1 MKKLLIAI
9 FKIPKQK
16 IIAEKNQIELL
27 IRLKDLLEHG
37 FTLSEAFRFL
47 LKHIKVKSSKV
58 TALIEEELK
67 NGANCHQTLR
77 ILKYPQPVVMLIYFS
92 ELFSDLPVSLAHAH
106 DYLLRNYNAKK
117 ALLKT
122 LQYPLL
128 LLTLFITMLIVL
140 NHTIIP
146 EFQNLYNNMDVQIS
160 TLQQFLSTCILC
172 FPTFISYLIIL
183 LFITTIAF
191 ILYYNTL
198 SIQHKHKLVLALPI
212 IRKFFKLYKT
222 YRIASE
228 FSLFYKN
235 GVNLQKIVQIYAE
248 QRNDKY
254 LNFLADRITLG
265 TQNGLTLSEILTNIA
280 CFEKELTEFIEEG
293 EKKGRV
299 EIELKLYSEIVIAQI
314 ERYLQLLIKFIQPCI
329 FTLLA
334 FLIVSLYLVIMLPMF
349 DLMQTIK

>member
-47 LKHIKVKSSKV
+47 LKHIKVRSSKI

-67 NGANCHQTLR
+67 NGANCHQILR

-172 FPTFISYLIIL
+172 FPAFISYLIIL

-280 CFEKELTEFIEEG
+280 CFERELTAFIEEG

-334 FLIVSLYLVIMLPMF
+334 FPIVSLYLVIMLPMF

>member
-16 IIAEKNQIELL
+16 IIAEKNQIDLL

-47 LKHIKVKSSKV
+47 LKHIKVKLSKV
-58 TALIEEELK
+58 TTLIEEELK
-67 NGANCHQTLR
+67 NGANCHQILR

-128 LLTLFITMLIVL
+128 LLMLFITMLIVL

-191 ILYYNTL
+191 TLYYNTL

>member
-67 NGANCHQTLR
+67 NGANCHQILR

-254 LNFLADRITLG
+254 LNF
-265 TQNGLTLSEILTNIA
+265 
-280 CFEKELTEFIEEG
+280 
-293 EKKGRV
+293 
-299 EIELKLYSEIVIAQI
+299 
-314 ERYLQLLIKFIQPCI
+314 
-329 FTLLA
+329 
-334 FLIVSLYLVIMLPMF
+334 
-349 DLMQTIK
+349 

>member
-1 MKKLLIAI
+1 MKKQFIAT
-9 FKIPKQK
+9 FKTPKYK
-16 IIAEKNQIELL
+16 IITAKNQIELL

-37 FTLSEAFRFL
+37 FTLSEAFSFL
-47 LKHIKVKSSKV
+47 LQHIKVKSPKV

-67 NGANCHQTLR
+67 NGASCHQILH
-77 ILKYPQPVVMLIYFS
+77 ILKYPKPVVMLIYFS
-92 ELFSDLPVSLAHAH
+92 EIFSDLPMSLAHAH
-106 DYLLRNYNAKK
+106 DYLLRNYKAKK

-128 LLTLFITMLIVL
+128 LLMIFITMLIVV

-146 EFQNLYNNMDVQIS
+146 EFQNLYSNMDVQTS
-160 TLQQFLSTCILC
+160 TLQQFLSTLIIGL
-172 FPTFISYLIIL
+172 PTFITYFIIFLLI
-183 LFITTIAF
+183 TSIAF

-198 SIQHKHKLVLALPI
+198 SIQHKHKVVLTFPI

-235 GVNLQKIVQIYAE
+235 GVNLQKIVEIYA
-248 QRNDKY
+248 QQHNDKY
-254 LNFLADRITLG
+254 LNFLAERIALG
-265 TQNGLTLSEILTNIA
+265 TQNGLKLSEILTNIA
-280 CFEKELTEFIEEG
+280 CFEKGLTEFIEEG

-299 EIELKLYSEIVIAQI
+299 EIELKLYSEMIISQI

>member
-37 FTLSEAFRFL
+37 FTLSESFRFL
-47 LKHIKVKSSKV
+47 LKYIKVKSSKV

-67 NGANCHQTLR
+67 NGANCHQILR

-160 TLQQFLSTCILC
+160 ALQQFLSTCILC
-172 FPTFISYLIIL
+172 FPAFISYLIIL

-198 SIQHKHKLVLALPI
+198 SIQNKHKLVLALPI

-293 EKKGRV
+293 EKKGKV

>member
-67 NGANCHQTLR
+67 NGANCHQILR

-128 LLTLFITMLIVL
+128 LTLFITMLIVL

-146 EFQNLYNNMDVQIS
+146 KFQNLYNNMDVQIS

-265 TQNGLTLSEILTNIA
+265 TQNGLTLSGILTNIA

>member
-67 NGANCHQTLR
+67 NGANCHQILR

-128 LLTLFITMLIVL
+128 LLTLFITMVIVL

-280 CFEKELTEFIEEG
+280 CFEKELT
-293 EKKGRV
+293 
-299 EIELKLYSEIVIAQI
+299 
-314 ERYLQLLIKFIQPCI
+314 
-329 FTLLA
+329 
-334 FLIVSLYLVIMLPMF
+334 
-349 DLMQTIK
+349 

>member
-58 TALIEEELK
+58 TVLIEEELK
-67 NGANCHQTLR
+67 NGANCHRILR

-128 LLTLFITMLIVL
+128 LLTVFITMLIVL

-235 GVNLQKIVQIYAE
+235 GVNLQK
-248 QRNDKY
+248 
-254 LNFLADRITLG
+254 
-265 TQNGLTLSEILTNIA
+265 
-280 CFEKELTEFIEEG
+280 
-293 EKKGRV
+293 
-299 EIELKLYSEIVIAQI
+299 
-314 ERYLQLLIKFIQPCI
+314 
-329 FTLLA
+329 
-334 FLIVSLYLVIMLPMF
+334 
-349 DLMQTIK
+349 